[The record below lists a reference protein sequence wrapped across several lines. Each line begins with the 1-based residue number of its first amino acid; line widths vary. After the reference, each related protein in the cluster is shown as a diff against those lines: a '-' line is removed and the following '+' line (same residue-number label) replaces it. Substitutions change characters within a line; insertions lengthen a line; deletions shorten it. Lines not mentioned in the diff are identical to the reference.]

1 MDVNRAKYRYILIHS
16 CVVLLTALA
25 GFYVLH
31 GLIPEHYFSGYL
43 FIAIYFFVLGV
54 VHFCLFD
61 LYGKYTQRKKL
72 LFYMVIKVQ
81 KLILSISVLAVYCLL
96 VRTFI
101 MEFAFTFAAFY
112 LITLLFET
120 TFFYNFEWKSKK
132 NRIK

>member
-1 MDVNRAKYRYILIHS
+1 MDINRAKYRYIIIHS
-16 CVVLLTALA
+16 CITLLIAL
-25 GFYVLH
+25 GGGYVLH
-31 GLIPEHYFSGYL
+31 SLIPEHYFDGYP

-72 LFYMVIKVQ
+72 LLYMLIKVQ
-81 KLILSISVLAVYCLL
+81 KLILSIIVLAVYCLL

-101 MEFAFTFAAFY
+101 MEFAFTLVAFY

-120 TFFYNFEWKSKK
+120 MFFYNFEWKSKK
-132 NRIK
+132 NRVK